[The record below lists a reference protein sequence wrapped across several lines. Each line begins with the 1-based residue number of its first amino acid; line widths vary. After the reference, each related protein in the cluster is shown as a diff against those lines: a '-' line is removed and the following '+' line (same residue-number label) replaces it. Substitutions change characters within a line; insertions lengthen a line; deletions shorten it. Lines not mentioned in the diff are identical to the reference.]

1 MRLHLFDLFG
11 RNNDFTST
19 LADFNELEDF
29 ALFKIFLAT
38 ECPHALLLLLEALVV
53 FHSLVKLR
61 ILVIADVHEI
71 LLFLQKSLLL
81 SKLLVILDY
90 VMCCLFNIMQ
100 ADSQTDDLK
109 FLLFDSSIVENA
121 PLVQAIKLLLK
132 SGLDFDNLLADP

>member
-1 MRLHLFDLFG
+1 VRLHLFDLFG

-53 FHSLVKLR
+53 FHSLVELR
-61 ILVIADVHEI
+61 VLIIADVHEI
-71 LLFLQKSLLL
+71 FLFLKKSLLL
-81 SKLLVILDY
+81 SKLLVVLDY
-90 VMCCLFNIMQ
+90 VVCCLFDVMQ
-100 ADSQTDDLK
+100 ADSQTDDLE
-109 FLLFDSSIVENA
+109 FLFLDSSIVENT

-132 SGLDFDNLLADP
+132 SRLDLDNLLADP